1 MIGFK
6 KHSKEIKKSSFPY
19 TIISTGDE
27 KTEGIDTRVV
37 NTMNADIKTEVKVTD
52 TDETAVSTVKIV
64 NHETNADKIEIR
76 EQASDEIKV
85 LLATIIAYNLK
96 LSNSKVI
103 SADEILKS
111 AYPKLAGA

>member
-6 KHSKEIKKSSFPY
+6 KASKEVKKISFPY
-19 TIISTGDE
+19 TIISTDEE
-27 KTEGIDTRVV
+27 KTVSMDTSVV

-52 TDETAVSTVKIV
+52 TDETAVSTVKILSD
-64 NHETNADKIEIR
+64 EANADKIEIR
-76 EQASDEIKV
+76 DQASDEIKV
-85 LLATIIAYNLK
+85 LLAAIIAYNLK
-96 LSNSKVI
+96 LSNSNVV